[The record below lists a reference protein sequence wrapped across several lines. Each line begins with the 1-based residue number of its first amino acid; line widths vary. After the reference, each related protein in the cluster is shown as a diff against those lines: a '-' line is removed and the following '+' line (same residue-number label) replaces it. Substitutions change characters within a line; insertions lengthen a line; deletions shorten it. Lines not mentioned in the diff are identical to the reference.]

1 MMTRHYLDLG
11 SVCYRL
17 KQISHRPGAT
27 NREHYPVLGKWHV
40 ISMELLSSFR
50 AEISG
55 DEVKCQ
61 LFFQT
66 KQLQK
71 PDLILFRYF
80 VE

>member
-1 MMTRHYLDLG
+1 
-11 SVCYRL
+11 
-17 KQISHRPGAT
+17 
-27 NREHYPVLGKWHV
+27 
-40 ISMELLSSFR
+40 MELLSSFR

-80 VE
+80 VELKDIYKFTA